1 MKVDHKGHSVF
12 IYDTQNDVTV
22 FLEKVTA
29 QYNSFSSYN
38 IVLDLSKNANV
49 LLQDIKLFD
58 ALSKTH
64 KNAKKSF
71 VLVAVNIDYN
81 KISAKITVVPSL
93 QEAHDIIEIEE
104 IERDLGF

>member
-1 MKVDHKGHSVF
+1 MKVDHKGHF
-12 IYDTQNDVTV
+12 IFIQDTQNDVAL
-22 FLEKVTA
+22 FLDKVTA

-49 LLQDIKLFD
+49 LLQDIRLFD
-58 ALSKTH
+58 TLSKTH
-64 KNAKKSF
+64 KKAKKSF
-71 VLVAVNIDYN
+71 VVVAANVDYN
-81 KISAKITVVPSL
+81 KISPKITVVPSL

>member
-12 IYDTQNDVTV
+12 IHDTQNDVTV

-29 QYNSFSSYN
+29 QYHSFSSYN
-38 IVLDLSKNANV
+38 IVIDLSKNANV

-64 KNAKKSF
+64 KSAKKSF
-71 VLVAVNIDYN
+71 VVVAINLDYN
-81 KISAKITVVPSL
+81 KISSKITVVPSL